1 MSRWRSVWL
10 VAKREI
16 LERGRSRGLIFS
28 VLFTTLL
35 VIGSFVVPSMLFGE
49 EDGKTI
55 GVVQPAPPGLEFALT
70 ATADRVGQEI
80 QVVTFDEAEVAEAA
94 LAEGS
99 VDAVLDVPVH
109 LQSAGTLRFAEEADQ
124 AITQIASAAVVA
136 VRVEV
141 LLAEA
146 GMDPGTLMEAQQVP
160 TVDALDP
167 ETEADQSR

>member
-16 LERGRSRGLIFS
+16 LERGRSRGFIFS

-35 VIGSFVVPSMLFGE
+35 VIGSFIVPSALFGE
-49 EDGKTI
+49 EDAKRI
-55 GVVQPAPPGLEFALT
+55 GVVQPAPPGLEFALR

-80 QVVTFDEAEVAEAA
+80 DVVMFDEAAGAEAA

-99 VDAVLDVPVH
+99 VDAVLTVPVH
-109 LQSAGTLRFAEEADQ
+109 LASAGALRFAEEPDR

-136 VRVEV
+136 VRVEA
-141 LLAEA
+141 LLARTDV
-146 GMDPGTLMEAQQVP
+146 DPGALLEAQQVP
-160 TVDALDP
+160 TIDSVDP
-167 ETEADQSR
+167 QTEADQ